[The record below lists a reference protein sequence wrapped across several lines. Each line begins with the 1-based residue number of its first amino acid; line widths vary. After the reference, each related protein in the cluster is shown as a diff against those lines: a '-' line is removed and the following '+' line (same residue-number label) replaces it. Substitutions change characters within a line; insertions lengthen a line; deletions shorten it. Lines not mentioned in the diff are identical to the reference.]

1 MEPAAV
7 SLAKLAGIRKSVA
20 SALVDDVGRQ
30 RSDISGPTHE
40 LSFDPRLFRHYFEH
54 ADDLLDQLRSHLPVW
69 YSDFHDLDVN
79 PTLVIANPAQA
90 TSSVRHYSR
99 SDMERLVRDI
109 DQIFEIRPNSE
120 LVQTMAKHPR
130 VQRRVF
136 ITHGRSEE
144 WRHVQAYIEKDVNI
158 MTMELAQE
166 ASLGMTIIEKLI
178 DGSEKCDSAVIV
190 MTGDDIDIDGT
201 AKAREN
207 VMHEI
212 GFFQASY
219 GRSRVALLHEVG
231 VSIPTNLSGVVYIP
245 FPKGIVS
252 ASFHV
257 LNRELQAM
265 YRT

>member
-1 MEPAAV
+1 MEPAIV
-7 SLAKLAGIRKSVA
+7 SFAKLAGIRKSVA
-20 SALVDDVGRQ
+20 SALVNDIDRQ
-30 RSDISGPTHE
+30 QADRSGPTHE
-40 LSFDPRLFRHYFEH
+40 RGFDPRLFRHYFHH
-54 ADDLLDQLRSHLPVW
+54 ADELLDQLRSYLPVW

-79 PTLVIANPAQA
+79 PTLVIANAAQA
-90 TSSVRHYSR
+90 TTSVRHYSR
-99 SDMERLVRDI
+99 SDMERLIRDI
-109 DQIFEIRPNSE
+109 DQIFEIRPNNE
-120 LVQTMAKHPR
+120 LVQTMAEQPK
-130 VQRRVF
+130 VKKRVF
-136 ITHGRSEE
+136 ITHGRSED
-144 WRHVQAYIEKDVNI
+144 WRHVQAYLEKDLNI
-158 MTMELAQE
+158 KTMELAQE
-166 ASLGMTIIEKLI
+166 ANLGMTIIEKLI

-219 GRSRVALLHEVG
+219 GRSRVVLLHEEG

-265 YRT
+265 YKT